1 MTVLIDCKSF
11 LAEPHTEILGGPS
24 IFIEE
29 GATMN
34 LTCVVK
40 ESPEPPQYIFWY
52 HNGQPI
58 SYSSIRGGI
67 SQITEKG
74 DVTASF
80 LLIQEARMEDSGE
93 YLCQASVGNTSTI
106 TVHVFKSTQ
115 REMLLETYPEDDK
128 KLEGP
133 CKKHLILSSLTT
145 QTFDT

>member
-1 MTVLIDCKSF
+1 
-11 LAEPHTEILGGPS
+11 
-24 IFIEE
+24 
-29 GATMN
+29 
-34 LTCVVK
+34 
-40 ESPEPPQYIFWY
+40 
-52 HNGQPI
+52 
-58 SYSSIRGGI
+58 
-67 SQITEKG
+67 
-74 DVTASF
+74 
-80 LLIQEARMEDSGE
+80 MEDSGE